1 MVPGKRRRGRNSRP
15 YTHSIRKSLLIRD
28 IQCFSISPLF
38 IVVFSF
44 FFFLHLQR
52 VSPFSFSLRV
62 RLSFLFL
69 VPSYRILLLCRY
81 YRIAGESQARSDL
94 RGFSSS
100 TYLSVSSPTTFFL
113 LFSLLPRGGRRFC
126 QRTPSF
132 SIDRLPTGH
141 RWCVSFFFFFYC
153 FFDSKGI
160 PLCWQ
165 WGARDASIDLLE
177 IALLFELC
185 FAVSRK
191 PSISNT
197 QGTLLF
203 SFADDRRTSLFFN
216 PLVLCFF

>member
-28 IQCFSISPLF
+28 IQCFSNSPLF

-44 FFFLHLQR
+44 FFFLHLQQ

-141 RWCVSFFFFFYC
+141 RWCVSFFFFF
-153 FFDSKGI
+153 
-160 PLCWQ
+160 
-165 WGARDASIDLLE
+165 
-177 IALLFELC
+177 LLFLR
-185 FAVSRK
+185 FQRNTSLLAVRRSRCIDRSPRDS
-191 PSISNT
+191 PSIRALFRGFSEALDLEYSRHPSLQLCGRSSN
-197 QGTLLF
+197 L
-203 SFADDRRTSLFFN
+203 A
-216 PLVLCFF
+216 VL

>member
-28 IQCFSISPLF
+28 IQCFSNSPLF

-44 FFFLHLQR
+44 FFFLHLQQ

-141 RWCVSFFFFFYC
+141 RWCVSFFFFF
-153 FFDSKGI
+153 FIVSSI
-160 PLCWQ
+160 PKEYLFV
-165 WGARDASIDLLE
+165 GSEALE
-177 IALLFELC
+177 MH
-185 FAVSRK
+185 R
-191 PSISNT
+191 SIS
-197 QGTLLF
+197 
-203 SFADDRRTSLFFN
+203 SR
-216 PLVLCFF
+216 

>member
-1 MVPGKRRRGRNSRP
+1 MLLHLPTLRSLFFLFLSSPTASLSFLFFPPCTLVVSLSSFHHTESYFCVVITGSRANHKLDLIYAGSALPPTYPSRRP
-15 YTHSIRKSLLIRD
+15 LLSFS
-28 IQCFSISPLF
+28 FSICSLEGVGAFAREPLLSRSIDYQRGTGGAF
-38 IVVFSF
+38 LF
-44 FFFLHLQR
+44 FFFL
-52 VSPFSFSLRV
+52 
-62 RLSFLFL
+62 LF
-69 VPSYRILLLCRY
+69 
-81 YRIAGESQARSDL
+81 
-94 RGFSSS
+94 
-100 TYLSVSSPTTFFL
+100 
-113 LFSLLPRGGRRFC
+113 
-126 QRTPSF
+126 
-132 SIDRLPTGH
+132 
-141 RWCVSFFFFFYC
+141 C